1 MSDKVRIVGRA
12 EERHERRPVRLARR
26 ALLLAV
32 WGALAGGGRAPAKVF
47 LTQEEALHL
56 AFPEGVQV
64 ERRTAF
70 LTEAQQREV
79 QKLARTENPPEALIA
94 YYVGRRNGQPVGTA
108 YFDTHQVRTMPETIL
123 VLVDPAGSVLR
134 VEVLSFLEPEDYLP
148 MPRWYGQFAGK
159 PLDDE
164 LSLKKGIHPV
174 AGATLTARATTEAV
188 RRVLALDR
196 LLRWEAAVPR

>member
-1 MSDKVRIVGRA
+1 VSDKVRIVARA
-12 EERHERRPVRLARR
+12 ERGCGKGPARLARK
-26 ALLLAV
+26 ALLLAA
-32 WGALAGGGRAPAKVF
+32 WSALAGAGRASGKVF
-47 LTQEEALHL
+47 LTQEEALRL
-56 AFPEGVQV
+56 AFPEGVTV

-70 LTEAQQREV
+70 LTDAEQREV
-79 QKLARTENPPEALIA
+79 QKLARTENPPEALVA
-94 YYVGRRNGQPVGTA
+94 YYVGRRNGQAVGTA

-148 MPRWYGQFAGK
+148 MPRWYGQFAGR

-196 LLRWEAAVPR
+196 LLRSEAAAPR